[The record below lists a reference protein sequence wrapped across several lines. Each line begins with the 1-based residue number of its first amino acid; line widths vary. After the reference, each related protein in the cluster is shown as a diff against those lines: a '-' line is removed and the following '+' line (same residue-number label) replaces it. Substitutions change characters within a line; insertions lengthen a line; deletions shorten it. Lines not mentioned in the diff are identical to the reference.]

1 MELLEEEFQ
10 KAWEIRKQNFDAE
23 IHFFAPTL
31 KRYQT
36 DEFTNSS
43 TPFFVPVS
51 ITGATCKLNCK
62 HCSGRLLESM
72 YWVKNPEKLFELG
85 AKLYER
91 GCKGMLITGG
101 SLASGVVPLKQY
113 ASTIKELKEKFNFR
127 IAVHTG
133 LVDEELAYKLS
144 KANIDIAMI
153 DIIGCNET
161 IHEICHLNATAQNFK
176 NSLEL
181 LTKYKIRVAP
191 HVVLGL
197 HYGQI
202 LGELQALELISA
214 YDIACLV
221 LVILSPLLG
230 TPMESVV
237 PPSAL
242 EACKVFLQARR
253 MFAKTPMLLG
263 CARPTGQHKTQTD
276 IYAVKAGFNGIAY
289 PADGI
294 INFAKKL
301 GLKPKFSEYCCS
313 LIFM

>member
-1 MELLEEEFQ
+1 METLEKEFQ
-10 KAWEIRKQNFDAE
+10 EAWELRRQNFNDE

-43 TPFFVPVS
+43 TPLFVPVS
-51 ITGATCKLNCK
+51 ITGPACELNCK

-72 YWVKNPEKLFELG
+72 YWVKNPEELFELG
-85 AKLYER
+85 ARLYKQ
-91 GCKGMLITGG
+91 GSKGMLITGG
-101 SLASGVVPLKQY
+101 SLTSGVVPLNQY
-113 ASTIKELKEKFNFR
+113 VSTIKRLKDKFNFR

-133 LVDEELAYKLS
+133 LVDEELAHKLS

-161 IHEICHLNATAQNFK
+161 IREICHLNATVQNFK

-202 LGELQALELISA
+202 MGELHALELISA
-214 YDIACLV
+214 YDLACVV

-230 TPMESVV
+230 TPMENVV

-242 EACKVFLQARR
+242 EACKVFLIARKI
-253 MFAKTPMLLG
+253 FAKTPILLG
-263 CARPTGQHKTQTD
+263 CARPTGPHKTQTD
-276 IYAVKAGFNGIAY
+276 IFAVRAGFNGIAY

-294 INFAKKL
+294 ISFSKKL
-301 GLKPKFSEYCCS
+301 GLKPKCYEYCCS
-313 LIFM
+313 LI